1 LTGLWNLA
9 HILGFTLWVGGG
21 AGAMLVGIRGRA
33 EDRAAQALVVR
44 LLAGIHRV
52 VMFPGII
59 LTVLS
64 GGYLSGAAAKTDA
77 PSSWLMLMQVAGV
90 IAAILVLFVSLP
102 ALGKLV
108 RLSPTGETAPIF
120 DALRKRQA
128 TAGMIAGILGLI
140 SLISGVL
147 HKY

>member
-1 LTGLWNLA
+1 MGFWYLA
-9 HILGFTLWVGGG
+9 HIAGFTLWVGGG
-21 AGAMLVGIRGRA
+21 AAAMLVGIRGRR
-33 EDRAAQALVVR
+33 EDRATQPLVVR
-44 LLAGIHRV
+44 FLAGIHRT
-52 VMFPGII
+52 VMLPGIV

-64 GGYLSGAAAKTDA
+64 GGYLSAPAARTAA
-77 PSSWLMLMQVAGV
+77 PTSWLMLMQITGV

-102 ALGKLV
+102 TLA
-108 RLSPTGETAPIF
+108 RLNRVSPIGETAPIF

-128 TAGMIAGILGLI
+128 MSGMIAGILGLI